1 MPENWKAV
9 GPSILI
15 VTWKNPFMYL
25 CMYKGLYVYKSVY
38 IYIYMFIY
46 KITFSG
52 SEEPFPW
59 PGLVF
64 IIIAVEKM
72 PKDVPSYLLW
82 QGNSFAQCW
91 CVNISPCSLPATPAQ
106 RCQCFSLC
114 NTPCLSLG
122 EWSCYCELFFWGYT
136 TEDPQG
142 NLDIHIQ
149 ALKKGSIG
157 NLKF

>member
-15 VTWKNPFMYL
+15 VTWKKPFMYL

-72 PKDVPSYLLW
+72 PKDMPSYLLW
-82 QGNSFAQCW
+82 QGNSFANADVSTFRHAVCLQHLHSAASASRSAIHLAFPLENGHAI
-91 CVNISPCSLPATPAQ
+91 VSYFSEATQ
-106 RCQCFSLC
+106 
-114 NTPCLSLG
+114 
-122 EWSCYCELFFWGYT
+122 
-136 TEDPQG
+136 
-142 NLDIHIQ
+142 
-149 ALKKGSIG
+149 LKTHKEI
-157 NLKF
+157 LTFTFRL